1 MLSSRTVAVFLLMT
15 PLVPSV
21 LAQRSE
27 STASLL
33 LRFDNAHDLAA
44 KEHLLLTVTNKDA
57 GAGPPL
63 LRLAE
68 STTNSDTRWMAMRG
82 MATLRYTD
90 CAPFL
95 EASLKDSDALVR
107 SNAARALGD
116 LRIGNASTALL
127 AMFAAEQDPEAIQQ
141 ASAALQMLDIKAA
154 VPLIREKLPVFTGQT
169 REWLIG
175 ALGMLGSIRDVPLI
189 AGYLDDDVSGMAA
202 TEAIRELAGVSFGPL
217 SLSTN
222 GGVNGYPPPETLA
235 ARAWW
240 KSHKV
245 EWPHCDDCHPKSSR

>member
-33 LRFDNAHDLAA
+33 LRFDNEHDLAA

-57 GAGPPL
+57 GRATVAPTRG
-63 LRLAE
+63 

-107 SNAARALGD
+107 SNAARAWE
-116 LRIGNASTALL
+116 ISASGTR
-127 AMFAAEQDPEAIQQ
+127 PPRCWPC
-141 ASAALQMLDIKAA
+141 S
-154 VPLIREKLPVFTGQT
+154 PLSRTQRRFNKHLPHSRCLTSRQPCRSSGKTPCFHRQT

-202 TEAIRELAGVSFGPL
+202 TEAIRS
-217 SLSTN
+217 
-222 GGVNGYPPPETLA
+222 
-235 ARAWW
+235 
-240 KSHKV
+240 
-245 EWPHCDDCHPKSSR
+245 WPA

>member
-1 MLSSRTVAVFLLMT
+1 MVAGLLLMAPLSS
-15 PLVPSV
+15 PV
-21 LAQRSE
+21 LPQQPD

-33 LRFDNAHDLAA
+33 LRFDNEHDLAA
-44 KEHLLLTVTNKDA
+44 KEHLLRTVTNRDA
-57 GAGPPL
+57 GAGPWL

-107 SNAARALGD
+107 ANAARALGD
-116 LRIGNASTALL
+116 LRIRNASTTLL
-127 AMFAAEQDPEAIQQ
+127 AMFAVEQDPAAIQQ
-141 ASAALQMLDIKAA
+141 ASAAIRMLDIKSA
-154 VPLIREKLPVFTGQT
+154 VPLIREKLPVFAGQT
-169 REWLIG
+169 RGWLIG

-189 AGYLDDDVSGMAA
+189 AGYLDKNVSGMAA
-202 TEAIRELAGVSFGPL
+202 TEAIRELAGVSFGPR
-217 SLSTN
+217 SLSTT
-222 GGVNGYPPPETLA
+222 GGVSSYPSPETLA

-240 KSHKV
+240 KSHKG